1 MVKYP
6 HGIHPKARSKP
17 RKKRR
22 SKFNAHVLSV
32 NGVHYDSKL
41 EFNFANYLK
50 NKHVNFI
57 YHPDSIRI
65 VDPYMNG
72 SKKHRGNKFTPDFA
86 IIKDGKVIEYL
97 DTKVRFTRTTAT
109 QLRMSIFCS
118 QSDIPLYIV
127 TYDKNSGLYQ
137 KELF

>member
-1 MVKYP
+1 
-6 HGIHPKARSKP
+6 
-17 RKKRR
+17 
-22 SKFNAHVLSV
+22 
-32 NGVHYDSKL
+32 
-41 EFNFANYLK
+41 
-50 NKHVNFI
+50 
-57 YHPDSIRI
+57 
-65 VDPYMNG
+65 MNG

>member
-1 MVKYP
+1 MVRYP
-6 HGIHPKARSKP
+6 HGIHPKVRRKP

-22 SKFNAHVLSV
+22 SKFNAHALNV
-32 NGVHYDSKL
+32 NGVRYDSKL

-72 SKKHRGNKFTPDFA
+72 IKKHRGNKFTPDFA
-86 IIKDGKVIEYL
+86 IIKDGKVVEYL

-109 QLRMSIFCS
+109 QLRMSIFCR

-127 TYDKNSGLYQ
+127 TYDKNSGLYE

>member
-1 MVKYP
+1 MIKYP
-6 HGIHPKARSKP
+6 NGIHLKARSKP
-17 RKKRR
+17 SKKRR
-22 SKFNAHVLSV
+22 SKFNAHALNV
-32 NGVHYDSKL
+32 NGVKYDSKL
-41 EFNFANYLK
+41 EFNFANFLK

-86 IIKDGKVIEYL
+86 IIKDGKVVEYI

-127 TYDKNSGLYQ
+127 TYDKNSGLYE